1 MSYLAWDI
9 RGVSDLF
16 KHFKL
21 FTEAAA
27 LLKHSP
33 IISTGGSVGCQEAQK
48 RPEDTPVLCVR
59 TTGCSS
65 EVSSECCN
73 WRNSRVLLG
82 SVMLQSGSHLGVFFE
97 SAEVTRLLWWC
108 CSQGFADLG
117 TLHACSNTWRF
128 GWLPKSKHWCGPTV
142 LFDTD
147 LCIYKIPLHCW
158 SACGAL

>member
-9 RGVSDLF
+9 RGVSGLL

-21 FTEAAA
+21 FTEAVA

-33 IISTGGSVGCQEAQK
+33 IISAGGPVGCQEAQK
-48 RPEDTPVLCVR
+48 RPEDTPELCVR

-65 EVSSECCN
+65 GVRSECCN
-73 WRNSRVLLG
+73 WGSSRVLLG
-82 SVMLQSGSHLGVFFE
+82 SVMLQCSSHLCVFE
-97 SAEVTRLLWWC
+97 SAGVIRLLWRC

-117 TLHACSNTWRF
+117 TPYACSNTRRL
-128 GWLPKSKHWCGPTV
+128 GWLPASKRWCSPTV

-147 LCIYKIPLHCW
+147 LCVYKIPLQCW
-158 SACGAL
+158 SACGVL